1 METLNEA
8 YTLQSINDELY
19 QAISANYQAE
29 GYTEEEAE
37 ELAAQYL
44 QTLTETY
51 ETGSEDEL
59 TAEIIETYLAAGYSQ
74 QESEARAQQDTAAIE
89 EANELETAI
98 IENYLEYGFSLEEAE
113 SLAAEH
119 LEKLGETTLDLEE
132 VLEIL

>member
-1 METLNEA
+1 M
-8 YTLQSINDELY
+8 
-19 QAISANYQAE
+19 
-29 GYTEEEAE
+29 
-37 ELAAQYL
+37 
-44 QTLTETY
+44 
-51 ETGSEDEL
+51 
-59 TAEIIETYLAAGYSQ
+59 AAGYSQ
-74 QESEARAQQDTAAIE
+74 QESEGLAQQDTAAIE